1 MQKTSVGGDSFSRAM
16 EIMKNLKS
24 SALTTN
30 QITTLEDEYQK
41 TLILIPQLNGYIT
54 TDEAA
59 LNALIA
65 NINKTALTA
74 IKTTIITKAKTN
86 RNSNLDG
93 EIDALISSL

>member
-24 SALTTN
+24 SALTTD
-30 QITTLEDEYQK
+30 QISTLEDEYQK

-54 TDEAA
+54 TDETA
-59 LNALIA
+59 LNTLITS
-65 NINKTALTA
+65 INKPALTA
-74 IKTTIITKAKTN
+74 IKTTIVTKAKTN

-93 EIDALISSL
+93 EIDSLISSL